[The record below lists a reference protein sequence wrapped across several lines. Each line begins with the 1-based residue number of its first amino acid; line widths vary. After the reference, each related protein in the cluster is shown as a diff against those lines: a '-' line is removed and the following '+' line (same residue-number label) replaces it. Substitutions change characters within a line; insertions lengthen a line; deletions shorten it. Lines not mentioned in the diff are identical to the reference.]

1 MKACKSSFILNVSYI
16 LQEYDKIILKIKEL
30 IIIMYQ
36 KTFRSIHHYDMLEL
50 QTISKRQ
57 ANYLLILINAKL
69 KTHLSLSEKK

>member
-1 MKACKSSFILNVSYI
+1 MS
-16 LQEYDKIILKIKEL
+16 IK
-30 IIIMYQ
+30 YQ